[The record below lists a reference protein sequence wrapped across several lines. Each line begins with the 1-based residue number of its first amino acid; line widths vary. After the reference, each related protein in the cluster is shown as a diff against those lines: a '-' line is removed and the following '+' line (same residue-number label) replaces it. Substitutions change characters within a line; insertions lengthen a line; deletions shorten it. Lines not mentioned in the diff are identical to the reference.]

1 MLLLIIGILCCLFSL
16 KKRTRKTVYKVIG
29 ICMKLPL
36 YFVKLPFRI
45 LAYFW
50 KGWRRKRLI
59 QKRADEKVELQRRK
73 IEARLNALQADRD
86 KKKAAAQKAAAIT
99 QKQAKQTQAQQAQ
112 QQPEAT
118 QVAQT

>member
-86 KKKAAAQKAAAIT
+86 KKKAAAQKAAAT
-99 QKQAKQTQAQQAQ
+99 AAATAQQQAKQTQ
-112 QQPEAT
+112 QPQT
-118 QVAQT
+118 QGV

>member
-1 MLLLIIGILCCLFSL
+1 MLILVLSLLFVLFSL
-16 KKRTRKTVYKVIG
+16 KKRTLKFVLKIVVR
-29 ICMKLPL
+29 ICVKLPL
-36 YFVKLPFRI
+36 YFVKIPFRI

-86 KKKAAAQKAAAIT
+86 KKKAAAQKAVAT
-99 QKQAKQTQAQQAQ
+99 AQ
-112 QQPEAT
+112 QQTKQVQQT
-118 QVAQT
+118 QTQTQGV

>member
-1 MLLLIIGILCCLFSL
+1 MLILVLSLLFVLFSL
-16 KKRTRKTVYKVIG
+16 KKRTRKTLYKVIG

-36 YFVKLPFRI
+36 YFVVKLPFRI

-86 KKKAAAQKAAAIT
+86 KKKAAAQKAAAV
-99 QKQAKQTQAQQAQ
+99 AQ
-112 QQPEAT
+112 QQQQP
-118 QVAQT
+118 QS